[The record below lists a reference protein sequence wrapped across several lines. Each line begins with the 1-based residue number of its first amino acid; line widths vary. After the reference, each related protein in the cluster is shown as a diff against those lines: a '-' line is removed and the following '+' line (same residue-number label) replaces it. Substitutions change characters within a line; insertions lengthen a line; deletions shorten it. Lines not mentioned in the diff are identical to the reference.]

1 MVEEVEVAARHLDVV
16 GVVVD
21 RRAAT
26 MDEKKLDSFG
36 AQSPMGRA
44 AQPVELAPFFVFLAS
59 QESAYMTSE
68 VLGVTGGSPIT

>member
-36 AQSPMGRA
+36 AQAPMGWA